1 MTYPEI
7 GMLSKMI
14 KSDEQNKLN
23 NLSEESSISV
33 FSSMSL
39 QLSVCL
45 SILFFLTEQETFQ
58 SQLVLEGFL

>member
-39 QLSVCL
+39 
-45 SILFFLTEQETFQ
+45 
-58 SQLVLEGFL
+58 